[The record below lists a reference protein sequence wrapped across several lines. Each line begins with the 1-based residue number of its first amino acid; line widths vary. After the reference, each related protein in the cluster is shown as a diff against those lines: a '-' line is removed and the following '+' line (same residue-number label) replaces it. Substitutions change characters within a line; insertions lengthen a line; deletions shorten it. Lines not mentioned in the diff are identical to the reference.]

1 MSAARICRVQLVS
14 APYIF
19 EIDYVS
25 LLSPRGSV
33 GSALTSS
40 GIAGTPVIDPGT
52 NTVYFFAKGY
62 QDGASS
68 GGVAKGIYK

>member
-1 MSAARICRVQLVS
+1 VS
-14 APYIF
+14 WDLAMPRCCQDF
-19 EIDYVS
+19 E
-25 LLSPRGSV
+25 
-33 GSALTSS
+33 LTPS

-62 QDGASS
+62 QGGAAS